1 MLNFRRIM
9 ILWASL
15 ASVALADEIV
25 TLKDGREIRLRDNFT
40 WEYLGQPQ
48 QSTAAMNTSEAAETR
63 KQLDQTMSDMAFTF
77 LARKMELN
85 TATIRARMGEDPNG
99 VQVKIVYEKR
109 DADLAKLKTAYDDL
123 TFRLRSAPKAQ
134 EALTELYLY
143 WKASMGQ
150 IARTSAETDRM
161 FELRIKDRERGLR
174 ERMDRLDLTVGFL
187 PKSDK
192 PK

>member
-1 MLNFRRIM
+1 MGALRVGMVLLVGLN
-9 ILWASL
+9 
-15 ASVALADEIV
+15 VARADEIV
-25 TLKDGREIRLRDNFT
+25 SLKDGREIRLRDNFT
-40 WEYLGQPQ
+40 WEYLGQP
-48 QSTAAMNTSEAAETR
+48 AASRNTTEDAETR

-77 LARKMELN
+77 LARKLELN
-85 TATIRARMGEDPNG
+85 TATIRARMGEDPKG
-99 VQVKIVYEKR
+99 VQVNIVYEKR
-109 DADLAKLKTAYDDL
+109 DADLAKLKTTYDEL

-150 IARTSAETDRM
+150 IARTSAETDRL
-161 FELRIKDRERGLR
+161 FELRIKERERGLR

-187 PKSDK
+187 PKSEK